1 MTRCRSTG
9 DTRASIVDAKKV
21 LRLDFPRSLVTEY
34 WLEPFPG
41 ARPVVP
47 LLLVLCPYDAFGR
60 PLGGTQL
67 HGALISVADAPGR
80 KYLFR
85 GRRKTKADSIPFVI
99 ERDRASSVACREFG
113 PEADQ
118 PKSMRAHDL
127 RWSPSPAS
135 TYKDEIP
142 NLIRAHKS
150 APSIKGF

>member
-1 MTRCRSTG
+1 WMRGCGSTG
-9 DTRASIVDAKKV
+9 DARGSILAISPVTWLVEGSQKV

-113 PEADQ
+113 PEAD
-118 PKSMRAHDL
+118 
-127 RWSPSPAS
+127 
-135 TYKDEIP
+135 
-142 NLIRAHKS
+142 
-150 APSIKGF
+150 